1 MPSVLVERIQR
12 DISGIVNAPE
22 MKQQLL
28 EQGAIGIGSKPQELD
43 ALIRKEY
50 ARWLRVVQR
59 GNIKI
64 D

>member
-1 MPSVLVERIQR
+1 
-12 DISGIVNAPE
+12 